1 MHPAFSVVF
10 LTTLIGAA
18 QGLFLA
24 LYTAQSYAAVE
35 LLPKQGGSFYVLG
48 SAIVLV
54 LLGTGL
60 FASFFH
66 LGHPERAWRA
76 ATRWRT
82 SWLSREV
89 IVLPVF
95 MGAVFVYGLVH
106 WFGWDLTLIGIQTTV
121 PGDLTLI
128 IGAGGVLFAFLLFL
142 CTGMIYACIKFLQ
155 EWATWLTVV
164 NYTLFG
170 IASGFLL
177 ATAYSAYM
185 APELVK
191 FYAGWTMIAMA
202 AVLVTRVASLI
213 RNARIKLKSSI
224 QTAIGVRHTKVV
236 QKSQGF
242 LGGSFNTREFFHGV
256 RPWIF
261 KSLRWVFLIL
271 VFPIPLFLMW
281 AGLALNAQG
290 LEHGAYVLTAAFV
303 VQYFGLLVERW
314 FFFAQANHPQNL
326 YYQTV
331 S

>member
-1 MHPAFSVVF
+1 MHPAFSVIF

-35 LLPKQGGSFYVLG
+35 LLPAQDARFYVDG
-48 SAIVLV
+48 SAIVLA
-54 LLGTGL
+54 LLLAGL
-60 FASFFH
+60 VASFFH
-66 LGHPERAWRA
+66 LGHPERAWRSA
-76 ATRWRT
+76 ARWRT

-89 IVLPVF
+89 IVLPAM

-106 WFGWDLTLIGIQTTV
+106 FFGWELSLFGINTPV

-177 ATAYSAYM
+177 ATAYAAYL
-185 APELVK
+185 APQLVN
-191 FYAGWTMIAMA
+191 FYAGWTAIATF
-202 AVLVTRVASLI
+202 AVLVTRIASLI
-213 RNARIKLKSSI
+213 RNHRLKPKSTL
-224 QTAIGVRHTKVV
+224 QTAIGVRHSRIA

-242 LGGSFNTREFFHGV
+242 MGGSFNTREFFHGV
-256 RPWIF
+256 RPLWFRSI
-261 KSLRWVFLIL
+261 KWLFLVL
-271 VFPIPLFLMW
+271 VFPVPMLLLW
-281 AGLALNAQG
+281 AGLSWHAVGLPQG
-290 LEHGAYVLTAAFV
+290 ATLLAAAFV
-303 VQYFGLLVERW
+303 VQYLGLLAERW
-314 FFFAQANHPQNL
+314 FFFAQSNHPQNL